1 MEGNLLLWIAF
12 NAFILGMLALD
23 LLVFHRR
30 PHADTLRESV
40 LWSIAWTLLAL
51 LFNLGIWMLQGTTA
65 GLEFL
70 TSYLIERS
78 LSIDN
83 LFVFLLVFSYFGI
96 SAEYQHKVLFWG
108 ILGAL
113 VMRFAFIFA
122 GVALIERFHFVI
134 YVFGGILVYSGIRMW
149 SQHEVEIHPEK
160 NIVIRMFRR
169 VFPVTPTHEGDKFF
183 VSRGGRRFATPLF
196 IVLLLV
202 ETTDLVFA
210 VDSIPAVLAITTD
223 HFIVYSSNVFAI
235 LGMRALYFALAGV
248 MRMFRFLH
256 YGLSLILMFV
266 GAKMVLADVIHIST
280 PIALGV
286 VALVLAIS
294 VIASI
299 AYPRPAALNASDA
312 PPPPPDTP
320 A

>member
-1 MEGNLLLWIAF
+1 MEGNLLLWVGF
-12 NAFILGMLALD
+12 NVFVLAMLAVD

-30 PHADTLRESV
+30 PHAETLREAI
-40 LWSIAWTLLAL
+40 LWSVIWTVVAL
-51 LFNLGIWMLQGTTA
+51 LFNLGIYFLRGSA
-65 GLEFL
+65 PALEFL
-70 TSYLIERS
+70 TGYIIERS

-83 LFVFLLVFSYFGI
+83 LFVFVLVFSYFGV

-134 YVFGGILVYSGIRMW
+134 YLFGGILIFSGIKMFNN
-149 SQHEVEIHPEK
+149 QEVEIHPEK
-160 NIVIRMFRR
+160 NVVIRMFRR
-169 VFPVTPTHEGDKFF
+169 FMPVTPGHEGDRFF
-183 VSRGGRRFATPLF
+183 VRREGRAFATPLF

-210 VDSIPAVLAITTD
+210 VDSIPAVLAITTN

-248 MRMFRFLH
+248 MKMFRYLH
-256 YGLSLILMFV
+256 YGLSAILIFV
-266 GAKMVLADVIHIST
+266 GAKMVASDVIHIAT

-286 VALVLAIS
+286 VAVILVIS
-294 VIASI
+294 VVASI
-299 AYPRPAALNASDA
+299 LHPRPVAT
-312 PPPPPDTP
+312 PPQ
-320 A
+320 

>member
-1 MEGNLLLWIAF
+1 MEGNLLLWVGF
-12 NAFILGMLALD
+12 NVFILAMLAVD

-30 PHADTLRESV
+30 PHEESLREAIVWSV
-40 LWSIAWTLLAL
+40 IWTIVAL
-51 LFNLGIWMLQGTTA
+51 LFNLGIYVLRGSA
-65 GLEFL
+65 PALDFL
-70 TSYLIERS
+70 TGYIIERS

-83 LFVFLLVFSYFGI
+83 LFVFVLVFSYFGV
-96 SAEYQHKVLFWG
+96 SAAYQHKVLFWG
-108 ILGAL
+108 IIGAL
-113 VMRFAFIFA
+113 LMRFAFIFA

-134 YVFGGILVYSGIRMW
+134 YLFGGILIFSGIKMFTN
-149 SQHEVEIHPEK
+149 QQVEIHPEK

-169 VFPVTPTHEGDKFF
+169 FMPVTPTHEGDRFF
-183 VSRGGRRFATPLF
+183 VKRDGRTFATPLF
-196 IVLLLV
+196 VVLLLV

-248 MRMFRFLH
+248 MKMFRYLH
-256 YGLSLILMFV
+256 YGLSAILVFV
-266 GAKMVLADVIHIST
+266 GAKMVASDVIHITT

-286 VALVLAIS
+286 VAIILVIS
-294 VIASI
+294 VVASI
-299 AYPRPAALNASDA
+299 LHPRPVET
-312 PPPPPDTP
+312 PP

>member
-1 MEGNLLLWIAF
+1 MEGNLLLWVGF
-12 NAFILGMLALD
+12 NVFILAMLAVD

-30 PHADTLRESV
+30 PHEESLREAIVWSV
-40 LWSIAWTLLAL
+40 IWTIVAL
-51 LFNLGIWMLQGTTA
+51 LFNLGIYFLRGSA
-65 GLEFL
+65 PALDFL
-70 TSYLIERS
+70 TGYIIERS

-83 LFVFLLVFSYFGI
+83 LFVFVLVFSYFGV
-96 SAEYQHKVLFWG
+96 SAAYQHKVLFWG
-108 ILGAL
+108 IIGAL
-113 VMRFAFIFA
+113 LMRFAFIFA

-134 YVFGGILVYSGIRMW
+134 YLFGGILIFSGIKMFTN
-149 SQHEVEIHPEK
+149 QQVEIHPEK

-169 VFPVTPTHEGDKFF
+169 FMPVTPTHEGDRFF
-183 VSRGGRRFATPLF
+183 VKRDGRTFATPLF
-196 IVLLLV
+196 VVLLLV

-248 MRMFRFLH
+248 MKMFRYLH
-256 YGLSLILMFV
+256 YGLSAILVFV
-266 GAKMVLADVIHIST
+266 GAKMVASDVIHITT

-286 VALVLAIS
+286 VAIILVIS
-294 VIASI
+294 VVASI
-299 AYPRPAALNASDA
+299 LHPRPVET
-312 PPPPPDTP
+312 PP